1 MSVFGL
7 QIQYGIGEY
16 GADGE
21 GEVSL
26 QRFSVALERLGE
38 DIADFG
44 KHVFPR
50 VIDLFEKT
58 IDGQFQAQGRGPV
71 VGPWAPLSPK
81 YAAWKEANF
90 PGLPILQRTGEL
102 KNALTKDGNHALRDY
117 SGVQLNFGTFG
128 IEYASFH
135 QTGTPRLSVRAMFDF
150 DSEFEGQLT
159 KQMQLGVIEAAREV
173 ELEVTE

>member
-1 MSVFGL
+1 MSFFGL
-7 QIQYGIGEY
+7 QIQYGIG
-16 GADGE
+16 DGE
-21 GEVSL
+21 GDVSV
-26 QRFSVALERLGE
+26 QRFAVALERLGDE
-38 DIADFG
+38 ISDFG

-81 YAAWKEANF
+81 YAAWKEINF
-90 PGLPILQRTGEL
+90 PGLLILQRTGKL
-102 KNALTKDGNHALRDY
+102 KDALTKDGSNAMRDY
-117 SGVQLNFGTFG
+117 SAGQLNFGTIG
-128 IEYASFH
+128 VEYASFH
-135 QTGTPRLSVRAMFDF
+135 QTGAPWLPVRAPFDF
-150 DSEFEGQLT
+150 DSEFETQLT